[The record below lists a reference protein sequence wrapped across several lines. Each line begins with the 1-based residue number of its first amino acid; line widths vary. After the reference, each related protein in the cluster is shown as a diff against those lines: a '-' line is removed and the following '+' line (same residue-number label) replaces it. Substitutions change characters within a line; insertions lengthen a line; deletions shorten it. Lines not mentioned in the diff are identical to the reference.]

1 MRGRGGVYGGGVFL
15 IWGRRIERQ
24 KKITKIKYDEDLRWL
39 LFKIFHATTN
49 QKQAGMMEGGWDR
62 PRNRARTLREC
73 DGNNKPLADGNDDD
87 NDKYDK
93 DGNIP
98 DDDDKYTIGIDSVD
112 KPLDEGKNKF
122 EPSQCCP
129 RVSVP

>member
-1 MRGRGGVYGGGVFL
+1 
-15 IWGRRIERQ
+15 
-24 KKITKIKYDEDLRWL
+24 
-39 LFKIFHATTN
+39 
-49 QKQAGMMEGGWDR
+49 MEGGWDR

-98 DDDDKYTIGIDSVD
+98 DD
-112 KPLDEGKNKF
+112 
-122 EPSQCCP
+122 
-129 RVSVP
+129 SVPPAESIASTHPESQRESMPSH